1 MKILAIEHEVPG
13 SLPGE
18 YAPRLKSEAA
28 QLWKLYQDSQVR
40 EFYFRGDRSEA
51 VLILECANVGEAG
64 TILGS
69 LPLVKADLIRF
80 ELIPLIP
87 YPGFARLFD
96 ETQT

>member
-13 SLPGE
+13 SMPGE
-18 YAPRLKSEAA
+18 YGPRLKSEAA

-51 VLILECANVGEAG
+51 VLILKCADNGEAG
-64 TILGS
+64 RILGN
-69 LPLVKADLIRF
+69 LPLVKADLTRF

-87 YPGFARLFD
+87 YPGFSRLFIERLD
-96 ETQT
+96 